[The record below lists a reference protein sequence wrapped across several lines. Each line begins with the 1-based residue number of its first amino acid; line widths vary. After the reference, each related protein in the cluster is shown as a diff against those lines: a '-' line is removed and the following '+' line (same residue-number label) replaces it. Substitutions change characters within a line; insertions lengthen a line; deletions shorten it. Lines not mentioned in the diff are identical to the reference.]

1 VLACV
6 AGGLYLRQ
14 HLSEAVAPATRL
26 QARAV
31 WEVFVFL
38 LNGVIFILIG
48 LQLASLRPA
57 VGPGELKP
65 LIVQAAVIS
74 GVAIGVRM
82 VWAPIAIALPR
93 LGAVALHRADSMPEW
108 PPVFLVGWIGMRGIV
123 SLAAALALPLTV
135 ADGRAFPFREDVILL
150 TFSVIIVTLV
160 LQGLTLAPLLRRLG
174 LRDDSALADEE
185 IRARDAAVDAA
196 LARLEELEAEPWARP
211 AHLEQLRARYA
222 QRRARASAIS
232 DGDGSS
238 TAEDLGAF
246 RRLRHEA
253 ITAERR
259 RVIGLRDR
267 GEISDEV
274 LHRLEH
280 ELDVE
285 AVQIGTGELRP
296 G

>member
-1 VLACV
+1 V
-6 AGGLYLRQ
+6 AGGQ
-14 HLSEAVAPATRL
+14 P
-26 QARAV
+26 
-31 WEVFVFL
+31 
-38 LNGVIFILIG
+38 
-48 LQLASLRPA
+48 
-57 VGPGELKP
+57 
-65 LIVQAAVIS
+65 
-74 GVAIGVRM
+74 
-82 VWAPIAIALPR
+82 
-93 LGAVALHRADSMPEW
+93 
-108 PPVFLVGWIGMRGIV
+108 
-123 SLAAALALPLTV
+123 
-135 ADGRAFPFREDVILL
+135 FPFREDIILL
-150 TFSVIIVTLV
+150 TFSVILVTLV

-232 DGDGSS
+232 DSDGSS

-274 LHRLEH
+274 LHRLEY

>member
-1 VLACV
+1 MTPPLPM
-6 AGGLYLRQ
+6 RR
-14 HLSEAVAPATRL
+14 S
-26 QARAV
+26 ARA
-31 WEVFVFL
+31 
-38 LNGVIFILIG
+38 
-48 LQLASLRPA
+48 
-57 VGPGELKP
+57 
-65 LIVQAAVIS
+65 
-74 GVAIGVRM
+74 
-82 VWAPIAIALPR
+82 
-93 LGAVALHRADSMPEW
+93 
-108 PPVFLVGWIGMRGIV
+108 MR
-123 SLAAALALPLTV
+123 
-135 ADGRAFPFREDVILL
+135 
-150 TFSVIIVTLV
+150 
-160 LQGLTLAPLLRRLG
+160 RR
-174 LRDDSALADEE
+174 
-185 IRARDAAVDAA
+185 
-196 LARLEELEAEPWARP
+196 ARP